1 MIPFVSY
8 PKSHFQE
15 MPFPLAARSPLAPL
29 SQAHSGSTTIDS
41 FEFTHPPSP
50 SPTGPTPQLFSPL
63 SSPGYG
69 ASCRSGVAW
78 RDQPAPSWANL
89 RQVGSVREA
98 ATKPGRIWLASF
110 SGPVQNTDPKWTQT
124 FGQGQFHK
132 LKPIC
137 GVDVCTFDMVQTPD
151 SRWLLHH

>member
-1 MIPFVSY
+1 
-8 PKSHFQE
+8 

-29 SQAHSGSTTIDS
+29 SQAHSGPISGSTSIDS
-41 FEFTHPPSP
+41 FEFTHPPP
-50 SPTGPTPQLFSPL
+50 PPPPPLPTGPTPQLFSPL

-110 SGPVQNTDPKWTQT
+110 SGPVQNTDPKRTQT